1 LRSVVVLRGAP
12 LNYELV
18 SVVLPVYRQA
28 EQIADLARSFVTAVQ
43 KVGFNYEILLVVNGP
58 PDGTLEA
65 ARAVASSVPKLR
77 VIATPDAGWGRAVRL
92 GIEEAKGDL
101 LCYTNAARTPDD
113 VLTALV
119 AHAAANPGVV
129 VKATR
134 RRRDNRLRRLGSLL
148 YNLECR
154 ALLDLPFFDIN
165 GTPKIFPRRFDH
177 LLQLRRNDDLID
189 AEFMAECRGQGYPV
203 IEVPIALT
211 LRRGGRSTTKLSSAL
226 HMYAGAFALRRDMRR
241 RRTRLAPTAS

>member
-1 LRSVVVLRGAP
+1 V
-12 LNYELV
+12 NYELV
-18 SVVLPVYRQA
+18 SVVLPVYRQG
-28 EQIADLARSFVTAVQ
+28 EQLAGLARCFAAAVQ
-43 KVGFNYEILLVVNGP
+43 KVGLDYEILLVVNGP

-65 ARAVASSVPKLR
+65 ARAVASSIPNLR
-77 VIATPDAGWGRAVRL
+77 VTDTPDAGWGHAVRL
-92 GIEEAKGDL
+92 GLEAAKGDL

-119 AHAAANPGVV
+119 SHAAANPGIV

-134 RRRDNRLRRLGSLL
+134 RTRDNWSRRLGSLL

-165 GTPKIFPRRFDH
+165 GTPKVFPRGFDH

-189 AEFMAECRGQGYPV
+189 AEFMTECRYHGYPV
-203 IEVPIALT
+203 VEIPIALT
-211 LRRGGRSTTKLSSAL
+211 PRRGGRSTTKMSSAL
-226 HMYAGAFALRRDMRR
+226 RMYAGAFALRRDVRR
-241 RRTRLAPTAS
+241 HCTRLSPPVS